1 MPKEILTIEAEVK
14 DDLEAYK
21 LLNRINFEFR
31 ILSSKYKGQ
40 NQKYDADNLPKNFL
54 KKKGEFLTDKQLEHG
69 SIK

>member
-1 MPKEILTIEAEVK
+1 MSKEILTIEVEVQ

-21 LLNRINFEFR
+21 LLNRINFEFKV
-31 ILSSKYKGQ
+31 LSSKYKGQ
-40 NQKYDADNLPKNFL
+40 NNKFDTDSLPKNFL